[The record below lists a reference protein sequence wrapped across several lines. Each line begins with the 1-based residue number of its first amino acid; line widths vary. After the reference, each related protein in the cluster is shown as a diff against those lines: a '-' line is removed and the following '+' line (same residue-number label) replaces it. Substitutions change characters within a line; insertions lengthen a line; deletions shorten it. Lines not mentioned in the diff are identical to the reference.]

1 MVETF
6 EVYKGG
12 TIENGDGWGQ
22 DFKERKQV
30 VYTLGVFHT
39 QESNKN
45 LFFCSVN
52 ILMNFQPLVNWDLRC
67 TGYIQGIGIA
77 WYSLSRHLQI
87 GAVPVLQVFKTC

>member
-12 TIENGDGWGQ
+12 TFENGDGWGQ

-45 LFFCSVN
+45 LFFSLVN
-52 ILMNFQPLVNWDLRC
+52 IPYEFSA
-67 TGYIQGIGIA
+67 T
-77 WYSLSRHLQI
+77 S
-87 GAVPVLQVFKTC
+87 